1 MDIHNQNMN
10 NNINFMNNPNL
21 YAQNINNVPG
31 NMQMHQNNFNP
42 LFQQGMMPMNPQFNM
57 MQMNA
62 QFNMMQNMN
71 MVNQEEHII
80 TQDGNIEYEG
90 ISLKDIKL
98 FDLNNLTNKQ
108 LYLINEVIKFYLKND
123 NIYMNFENPIQIL
136 YILNFIEAKIDKCK
150 YDNEYKIEDPLY
162 YIKEPKKQI
171 NFINTD
177 YKIYK
182 VNIPINITKFDL
194 YTIARYYKTNKL
206 NDINILLLYK
216 DNILNND
223 ESSIDSISNNDFIKI
238 IDIRNYQDNSY
249 FNHLFYNDKIKT
261 NYVFVFSDGK
271 KQNLVLPTDIK
282 ISQLLKAFYLKN
294 GLEYNSYKLI
304 YNSLTLSP
312 NDEQKFYR
320 IGVSIN
326 IFVNYVTNYPYT
338 FGKIIQ
344 VHITYTDKRV
354 EDWIFGIGLLNSINY
369 IISKNESRVKRKVKT
384 LSIKN
389 LIIKRDDQRTLLS
402 LGITK
407 NFNCLIDFEN

>member
-1 MDIHNQNMN
+1 MDIHYQNMN

-150 YDNEYKIEDPLY
+150 YDNEYKI
-162 YIKEPKKQI
+162 
-171 NFINTD
+171 
-177 YKIYK
+177 
-182 VNIPINITKFDL
+182 
-194 YTIARYYKTNKL
+194 
-206 NDINILLLYK
+206 
-216 DNILNND
+216 
-223 ESSIDSISNNDFIKI
+223 
-238 IDIRNYQDNSY
+238 
-249 FNHLFYNDKIKT
+249 
-261 NYVFVFSDGK
+261 
-271 KQNLVLPTDIK
+271 
-282 ISQLLKAFYLKN
+282 
-294 GLEYNSYKLI
+294 
-304 YNSLTLSP
+304 
-312 NDEQKFYR
+312 
-320 IGVSIN
+320 
-326 IFVNYVTNYPYT
+326 
-338 FGKIIQ
+338 
-344 VHITYTDKRV
+344 
-354 EDWIFGIGLLNSINY
+354 
-369 IISKNESRVKRKVKT
+369 
-384 LSIKN
+384 
-389 LIIKRDDQRTLLS
+389 
-402 LGITK
+402 
-407 NFNCLIDFEN
+407 